1 MIKTRKL
8 EIFTPFLPLLQ
19 GNIYICIEFG
29 EIMAGN
35 PKDIM
40 ESLIAKF
47 RSISDLCKTFEN
59 ENGALK
65 DRLAQREQE
74 MQALQKRYDELEK
87 RYRNLKLSKSITEQ
101 EGSSAAE
108 TKARF
113 ARLVREIDKC
123 ISLLNE

>member
-1 MIKTRKL
+1 M
-8 EIFTPFLPLLQ
+8 PLLS
-19 GNIYICIEFG
+19 GIIYICIEFG

-35 PKDIM
+35 SKDII

-47 RSISDLCKTFEN
+47 HSISDLCKSLEE
-59 ENGALK
+59 ENGSLK
-65 DRLAQREQE
+65 DRLAQCGQD
-74 MQALQKRYDELEK
+74 MQALQQRYDELEK
-87 RYRNLKLSKSITEQ
+87 RYNNLKLSRSITAQ
-101 EGSSAAE
+101 EGSSVAE

>member
-1 MIKTRKL
+1 MA
-8 EIFTPFLPLLQ
+8 LLS

-35 PKDIM
+35 SRDII

-47 RSISDLCKTFEN
+47 HAISDLYKSVEY
-59 ENGALK
+59 ENGTLK
-65 DRLAQREQE
+65 DRLAQCEQE
-74 MQALQKRYDELEK
+74 MLALQKRCDELERK
-87 RYRNLKLSKSITEQ
+87 YKNLKLSRSITAQ

>member
-1 MIKTRKL
+1 MSGIT
-8 EIFTPFLPLLQ
+8 
-19 GNIYICIEFG
+19 YICIEFG

-35 PKDIM
+35 SKDII

-47 RSISDLCKTFEN
+47 HAISDLCKTFEN

-65 DRLAQREQE
+65 DRLAQCEQE
-74 MQALQKRYDELEK
+74 MQALQEKYDELERK
-87 RYRNLKLSKSITEQ
+87 YKNLKLSRAITAQ
-101 EGSSAAE
+101 EGASAVE

>member
-1 MIKTRKL
+1 M
-8 EIFTPFLPLLQ
+8 PLLS
-19 GNIYICIEFG
+19 GIIYICIEFG

-35 PKDIM
+35 SKDII

-47 RSISDLCKTFEN
+47 HAISDLCKSLEA

-65 DRLAQREQE
+65 DRLAQCGHD
-74 MQALQKRYDELEK
+74 MQALQQRYDELEK
-87 RYRNLKLSKSITEQ
+87 RYNNLRLSRSITAQ